1 MRKTRS
7 CPRSNSPK
15 PPSKG
20 IRSLFKIAII
30 LYGVL
35 TLLTVA
41 FNLYS
46 DPFLKLMQSFP
57 GLLILQA
64 KFSELLTATLGTQQS
79 LITKFFSAF

>member
-7 CPRSNSPK
+7 GPRSNSSK

-20 IRSLFKIAII
+20 IRSLFKIVII

-64 KFSELLTATLGTQQS
+64 KLSELLTATLGTQQG
-79 LITKFFSAF
+79 LVTKFFSAF